1 MSDIPTYCFSIISR
15 ISFYTIPLTFFLV
28 SKDYIEE
35 FLFLFLSSIYL
46 WNHKKWNMKF
56 LLLPF
61 FRTCQLVCL
70 HSCSSFERLHAFF
83 SIAFFLS
90 CASLFFD
97 SWLTRKCFF
106 FFFFSIII
114 IIHWSCLFNFTSLE
128 TKGDLWILI
137 VG

>member
-1 MSDIPTYCFSIISR
+1 
-15 ISFYTIPLTFFLV
+15 
-28 SKDYIEE
+28 
-35 FLFLFLSSIYL
+35 
-46 WNHKKWNMKF
+46 MKF

-97 SWLTRKCFF
+97 SWLTRKNFYFF
-106 FFFFSIII
+106 YFFLLL
-114 IIHWSCLFNFTSLE
+114 LFIGAVYLTSRRW
-128 TKGDLWILI
+128 KRRVIFGY
-137 VG
+137 